1 MAKMKALLVAAL
13 FGTTLCAPVPLAQT
27 LDKPVFHAESD
38 QVLVPTFVL
47 DRALIVSANPREIT
61 NQEFENY
68 QIRNLIPKDFRVFED
83 GKEQKIQSVTTEW
96 VRLLLIH
103 DNVGQYNQYSET
115 PRGRWSTSDLER
127 TIGEVHRFLLYR
139 IAYVPPPSAVG
150 SCHQIE
156 VKVDRHNAF
165 VYARSEYCNTQHS
178 PFDPLNGT
186 KLGRQMESDAS
197 SERAPKI
204 ALSLQASVFRTE
216 TDAARVNLSVD
227 FPWNSLN
234 RESSLAAG
242 DMISFLT
249 ANIGILGLI
258 YGKDGALAARFSDF
272 ACCSPELPVFSVGG
286 SPPQP
291 HHELDN
297 RTIPN
302 RYETQID
309 LPPGEYKLVVVLS
322 DGSKFGRVEAP
333 LTVESYDRKQL
344 GISSVE
350 LCKRFHEAVM
360 ISPETAAIIP
370 APDLVPLVSKGVEFS
385 PASDTRFKRRTAFNK
400 GEALFAYFELYE
412 PLLVTQPA
420 ATVQSQLKIT
430 NVKTG
435 ELKVD
440 TGARSAVPWI
450 QPGSSVIRIAEEVS
464 VEKLPTGSY
473 RLEVQASDSAGK
485 STVWRAAEFTVE

>member
-1 MAKMKALLVAAL
+1 
-13 FGTTLCAPVPLAQT
+13 
-27 LDKPVFHAESD
+27 
-38 QVLVPTFVL
+38 
-47 DRALIVSANPREIT
+47 
-61 NQEFENY
+61 
-68 QIRNLIPKDFRVFED
+68 
-83 GKEQKIQSVTTEW
+83 
-96 VRLLLIH
+96 
-103 DNVGQYNQYSET
+103 
-115 PRGRWSTSDLER
+115 
-127 TIGEVHRFLLYR
+127 
-139 IAYVPPPSAVG
+139 
-150 SCHQIE
+150 
-156 VKVDRHNAF
+156 
-165 VYARSEYCNTQHS
+165 
-178 PFDPLNGT
+178 
-186 KLGRQMESDAS
+186 
-197 SERAPKI
+197 
-204 ALSLQASVFRTE
+204 
-216 TDAARVNLSVD
+216 
-227 FPWNSLN
+227 
-234 RESSLAAG
+234 
-242 DMISFLT
+242 MISFLT

-440 TGARSAVPWI
+440 TGVRRAAPWI
-450 QPGSSVIRIAEEVS
+450 QPGSSVIRIAEELS
-464 VEKLPTGSY
+464 VEKLPAGSY